1 MVAWITVMVAFAIF
15 GIQPTKN
22 IKAGKILSY
31 KKYVGSFTCTDIHN
45 FSIKIQSRVNL

>member
-1 MVAWITVMVAFAIF
+1 MVAWITVMVAFAIL

-31 KKYVGSFTCTDIHN
+31 KNMSEVLHAQI
-45 FSIKIQSRVNL
+45 SIIFQSRFNLV